1 MTNTD
6 FPTIGSMVHYVMP
19 GGDHRP
25 ALVLHTNTECE
36 FDLKVFD
43 YDTYGGDYNREFH
56 SFEAKWDEGKAPHTW
71 HIIEPPEVEEE

>member
-19 GGDHRP
+19 SGDHRP
-25 ALVLHTNTECE
+25 ALVLYISHRCEC
-36 FDLKVFD
+36 DLKVFD
-43 YDTYGGDYNREFH
+43 YKFGDDPNREFH